1 MGWKPDYI
9 DCKILNYIEEFGNAE
24 NLKKAAKDLNMPT
37 ATLHKRIKNLFSKGV
52 IQKTQYQINPEKMG
66 LPLLALVAVKV
77 KDEKAIDEITKNFG
91 NSANV
96 VMSFETYGAFDYL
109 LGIYAKTPDDLYQI
123 KEKLKANE
131 GVSMIYSAYVGKK
144 FRFSTIPFPLK
155 EEQ

>member
-1 MGWKPDYI
+1 MEWKPDYI

-37 ATLHKRIKNLFSKGV
+37 ATMHKRIKNLFAKGV
-52 IQKTQYQINPEKMG
+52 IQKTQYHINPEKLN

-77 KDEKAIDEITKNFG
+77 KDEKTINQLTKHFG
-91 NSANV
+91 NSSNV
-96 VMSFETYGAFDYL
+96 VMSLETYGAFDYL
-109 LGIYAKTPDDLYQI
+109 LGIYAKTPEDLYTI
-123 KEKLKANE
+123 KEDLKNHE

-155 EEQ
+155 EE